1 MGNFDT
7 ENEEVRYC
15 GTIERIIK
23 VDFRTFHSYLFDC
36 RWFAGAVRRHESGLY
51 MVDSTQFHRGRTD
64 TLVHPSSCEQVSLM
78 HVNMIF
84 LNVHNH

>member
-7 ENEEVRYC
+7 QNEEVRYC
-15 GTIERIIK
+15 GTIERIMK

-36 RWFAGAVRRHESGLY
+36 RWFAGVVRRHESGLY
-51 MVDSTQFHRGRTD
+51 MVDSTQFHRGSTD

-78 HVNMIF
+78 QVCKYE
-84 LNVHNH
+84 LLEYT